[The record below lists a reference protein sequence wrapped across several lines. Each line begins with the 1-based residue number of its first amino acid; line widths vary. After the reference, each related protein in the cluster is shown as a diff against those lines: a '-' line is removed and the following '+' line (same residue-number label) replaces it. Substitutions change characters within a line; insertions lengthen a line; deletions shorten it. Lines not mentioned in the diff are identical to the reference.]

1 MSDIR
6 ADVLLIDI
14 GLPDISGFEVA
25 RKLRLESP
33 SETLLL
39 IALTGWSQEADRQA
53 AFDAGFNHHLAEPVD
68 YDRLLALLA

>member
-1 MSDIR
+1 M
-6 ADVLLIDI
+6 LIDI